1 MKGFIYYKYAKQNLK
16 AAISNAKLWRE
27 EYEKHTRDFP
37 NEVAYKERL
46 ELLLS
51 NAHKMILPAIEFL
64 DVSELHKEFSEKL
77 YKEKLLIERILG
89 IL

>member
-1 MKGFIYYKYAKQNLK
+1 MKAIIEYKYAKQNLK

-46 ELLLS
+46 DSLLS
-51 NAHKMILPAIEFL
+51 NAYKMILSAIEFL
-64 DVSELHKEFSEKL
+64 DVPALREEFSMKL

-89 IL
+89 I